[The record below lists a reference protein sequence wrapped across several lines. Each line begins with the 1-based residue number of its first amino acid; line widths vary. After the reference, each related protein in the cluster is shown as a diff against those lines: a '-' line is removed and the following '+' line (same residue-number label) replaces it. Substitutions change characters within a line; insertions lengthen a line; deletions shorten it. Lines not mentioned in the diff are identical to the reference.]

1 MKEGRSAQDTSRRRG
16 RRAMAGSDELEAEKH
31 DTTAPLC
38 PGCHQRDT
46 RIAELERKVAELER
60 GGTDTRDAGPNAA
73 DGSDE
78 EAGQRAAR
86 RRVRVRLRLSPDEA
100 NRRRRRKELRR
111 VLVRYAIAAGAFAFG
126 VLAIYVIL
134 WFVGSLAQP

>member
-60 GGTDTRDAGPNAA
+60 DGTDTRDAGPNATN
-73 DGSDE
+73 GSCE
-78 EAGQRAAR
+78 EASQPAPR
-86 RRVRVRLRLSPDEA
+86 RRGRAGLRLSPDGA
-100 NRRRRRKELRR
+100 NRRPRRKEHP
-111 VLVRYAIAAGAFAFG
+111 A
-126 VLAIYVIL
+126 
-134 WFVGSLAQP
+134 